1 MAMTIK
7 EAVIL
12 TARGRKISLNA
23 VKDGFVVDVAGTVTK
38 NKKNIFIRTRVIR
51 EEENFFLKDGQRV
64 EIIPKT
70 AIPA

>member
-12 TARGRKISLNA
+12 TARGRKISLNT
-23 VKDGFVVDVAGTVTK
+23 VKDGFVVDVVGTVTK